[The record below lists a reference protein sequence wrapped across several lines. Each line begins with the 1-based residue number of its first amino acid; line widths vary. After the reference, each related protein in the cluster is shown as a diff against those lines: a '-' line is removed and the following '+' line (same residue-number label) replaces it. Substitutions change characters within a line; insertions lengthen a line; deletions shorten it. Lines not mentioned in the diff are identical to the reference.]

1 MSHHSRVRQSGGSRV
16 QTITFAAQIKPSHL
30 VVEHS
35 DMCCISTELFSQNSF
50 SQTSQNGSAYMHG
63 SNSNYT
69 GLKTEL
75 PPGTRLEGVHFL
87 LCYRQFFH
95 FFSHTFTLVWLFWLW
110 NQVGCV
116 FTVAPT
122 FTSSSHWSQ
131 IWSRTSA
138 GRANCASI
146 IFLLATW
153 HYICSTTQ
161 KQLHSEMGGV
171 FTVSLKKKLNKT
183 QMHLL
188 GVCTL
193 NGVKSD
199 LERDPI

>member
-1 MSHHSRVRQSGGSRV
+1 MSHHSRVRQSCGSQV

-30 VVEHS
+30 VVDHS

-138 GRANCASI
+138 GRANCASFFVFFGNLTLHLQHDAKTAPFWDGRSFHSI
-146 IFLLATW
+146 I
-153 HYICSTTQ
+153 I
-161 KQLHSEMGGV
+161 
-171 FTVSLKKKLNKT
+171 KKKLNKT

-188 GVCTL
+188 GV
-193 NGVKSD
+193 
-199 LERDPI
+199 I